1 MAVLG
6 GHLAV
11 LDGHEVEE
19 VLHVGGCV
27 LIAVGHERCL
37 DAGREGVSMF
47 NKTFIF
53 YFKKRKAMFIFFK
66 RYGLSLK
73 TQ

>member
-53 YFKKRKAMFIFFK
+53 YSRKKGNVYFF
-66 RYGLSLK
+66 
-73 TQ
+73 